1 MSGQINCKQCGFTAT
16 GSNVKFCPRCGA
28 KFEKQKDVQQKQENS
43 VDLLILSIT
52 EANIPQ
58 LIQTVANISGL
69 ATREIG
75 TKLHNLPFKVCSGV
89 SQKQAEEYLKK
100 LRATGALAEV
110 LAAENTAIH
119 ISSEEESAI
128 KMEAE
133 AEVKAN
139 SKTILDEIEAKARET
154 VERIKAQA
162 DTDIEKADAAK
173 AQAEAEIQKLS
184 AEKVKLESESA
195 EIAKAKAE
203 AEARLAEAKA
213 KADAEAAAL
222 AAEQAKIKA
231 AELEKIRLETEARKA
246 EAEIAKAAEI
256 ARAQEEARLAAE
268 KAAEEEARRLARERE
283 LAETT
288 VVCGKCGVRY
298 DKNMKFCPECGKANE
313 SLNPGNFICSKCG
326 KEASS
331 SEKICQSC
339 GGTVVKDDPQWLQNM
354 LELQKTIPYPA
365 KKVCDVNIKPG
376 YLSAVALS
384 EYMEKHLGYF
394 FEKVEVENGL
404 IFTGRTAIKT
414 PASAEEIRQGNPR
427 TKKNLLSVDFLS
439 LYFRINLNKN
449 GNPENYSLYLKT
461 ENSAEHTPFIEKL
474 VALIIGC
481 PLALVI
487 APLLALFP
495 SASAEKVVLETIN
508 FSNLPNSST
517 GKLKLKTQQTYGF
530 LALYLGF
537 LGAHD
542 FYAGKKWKG
551 IVHFLLTIPLG
562 IFLIPAGISLL
573 WAWWE
578 FASGNDASTTVETV

>member
-16 GSNVKFCPRCGA
+16 DSNVKFCPRCGA

-43 VDLLILSIT
+43 VDLLILSII

-75 TKLHNLPFKVCSGV
+75 PKLHNLPFKVCSGV
-89 SQKQAEEYLKK
+89 PQKQAEEYLKK

-110 LAAENTAIH
+110 LAAENAAIH

-268 KAAEEEARRLARERE
+268 KAAEEEARRLARERG

-313 SLNPGNFICSKCG
+313 SLNPGSFICSKCG

-339 GGTVVKDDPQWLQNM
+339 GGTVVKGDPQWLQNM

-427 TKKNLLSVDFLS
+427 TKKNLGGDFLS

-461 ENSAEHTPFIEKL
+461 KYSAEHTPFITKL
-474 VALIIGC
+474 LTLIIGC
-481 PLALVI
+481 PLALVFTPLVMLLSDSI
-487 APLLALFP
+487 A
-495 SASAEKVVLETIN
+495 EVVLETIN
-508 FSNLPNSST
+508 FSNIPNSST
-517 GKLKLKTQQTYGF
+517 GKLKFKKQKTYAF

-578 FASGNDASTTVETV
+578 FVSGNDASTTVETV